1 MTAGGADEIPA
12 AGQHWLIGGRV
23 QGVGYRM
30 WLVSAARAAGVKG
43 WVRNLQD
50 GRVEA
55 VVQGPA
61 ETLRRLAATAQR
73 GPRLAVVDRVQVL
86 PWSGGVDPGPFVQR
100 DTAPEP
106 EPG

>member
-1 MTAGGADEIPA
+1 MTASNTDEILA

-30 WLVSAARAAGVKG
+30 WFESAARTAGVRG

-61 ETLRRLAATAQR
+61 ETLRRLAAAAQR
-73 GPRLAVVDRVQVL
+73 GPRLAVVDRVQVRAWL
-86 PWSGGVDPGPFVQR
+86 GAVDPGPFVQR

-106 EPG
+106 EHG